1 MSPILKKFI
10 LITKLL
16 KLNKDQQPSQKL
28 EIWDAD
34 SESLYRVYNKVE
46 MDNLRKA
53 KPSRFASLNSWFIVF
68 TQIVVTLAI
77 ASFCYIFGGPNNG
90 IVYTYS
96 ALVGG
101 LIGFLPS
108 ALFLMRLEAA
118 KKSTKSSPGGYLT
131 AVVSGEFIKI
141 LATLL
146 LFIGFAIK
154 QPDLKWIPLLVTYLA
169 TLKCYLLVWFWK

>member
-1 MSPILKKFI
+1 MFLLQTLKFK
-10 LITKLL
+10 
-16 KLNKDQQPSQKL
+16 KLNKNQHSAPKAN
-28 EIWDAD
+28 IWDES
-34 SESLYRVYNKVE
+34 SEDTYRVYNKAE
-46 MDNLRKA
+46 MDDLRRL
-53 KPSRFASLNSWFIVF
+53 KPKQFASLNSWFIVLA
-68 TQIVVTLAI
+68 QIVITLMLAG
-77 ASFCYIFGGPNNG
+77 ACYIFGGMSNR

-108 ALFLMRLEAA
+108 TLFLMRLEAA

-141 LATLL
+141 LATVL
-146 LFIGFAIK
+146 LFIGFALK
-154 QPDLKWIPLLVTYLA
+154 QPELKWIPLLVTYLA